1 MLFNAGELTLIEYGN
16 NEPVGFCRTEHVS
29 PHLISVRIHEKKNE
43 NGETI
48 ECKKVIAYL
57 LDLQVFN
64 YIIFI
69 WLSNMIRQYTSWT
82 LHQETLWQAWCTN
95 PRLIGWN

>member
-43 NGETI
+43 NGEII
-48 ECKKVIAYL
+48 EVKKVIAYL
-57 LDLQVFN
+57 LDLQVQSKQN
-64 YIIFI
+64 IAC
-69 WLSNMIRQYTSWT
+69 LT
-82 LHQETLWQAWCTN
+82 LN
-95 PRLIGWN
+95 RPSM